1 MQPTR
6 QGRIQIL
13 KTDEIDELYRRP
25 EFNQTEREEYFALND
40 TLFEQVRAMEKF
52 ENRIYFI
59 LFIGYFRAKPVIP
72 KFHLKE
78 VRQDV
83 QYICQTYFSG
93 AKPRYTELVKSTRSR
108 LISQVLTLLNFEQLT
123 SSMND
128 KLVMRLQDVATI
140 YTDPRYIFDECL
152 AFFSQQRIALPAYS
166 SIQTL
171 VTRVLSIERKRT
183 ETILSQHMTK
193 NTLQTLQN
201 IMADRGLL
209 NSLSGYKGSARSFSP
224 SELERELNTHKTI
237 KNIYPELKSLLETL
251 QLSRGNRLYYA
262 SIVKH
267 RSVYKLRRMPKWQGL
282 LYLSCYLF
290 FRYRENNDNLVT
302 AFCYLVTKHHESAK
316 VFAQQKVAEELEVIK
331 NKLKYAGNIL
341 NLFVDNTLSDN
352 VPFGEI
358 RRQAFLWIDEA
369 DMKKISQ
376 HLCKENFDLV
386 DYQWQYTDKHARK
399 TANSLRKLF
408 SAIDIECSPDQS
420 LMIEQIATAK
430 TDRDKNRRITCVT
443 QELIPP
449 RDLRYLLHG
458 DEIHPQRFEFYL
470 YHRIEHLIA
479 SGRIYVSESEKN
491 KRLEDDLIPSEIW
504 ITERAELIEKTGL
517 NRLREPITQTLAQLE
532 IKLNTLLERVTG
544 NINADANDFVKC
556 QPRSNRLTWSL
567 ANRRWKTGV
576 DNPVYSQ
583 LKHKGIIDIMSY
595 VNQKTGYLNVLESIT
610 TYRGAGR

>member
-59 LFIGYFRAKPVIP
+59 LFIGYFRAQPVIP

-290 FRYRENNDNLVT
+290 FRYRENG
-302 AFCYLVTKHHESAK
+302 S
-316 VFAQQKVAEELEVIK
+316 VAL
-331 NKLKYAGNIL
+331 
-341 NLFVDNTLSDN
+341 T
-352 VPFGEI
+352 
-358 RRQAFLWIDEA
+358 
-369 DMKKISQ
+369 
-376 HLCKENFDLV
+376 
-386 DYQWQYTDKHARK
+386 
-399 TANSLRKLF
+399 TAN
-408 SAIDIECSPDQS
+408 
-420 LMIEQIATAK
+420 
-430 TDRDKNRRITCVT
+430 
-443 QELIPP
+443 
-449 RDLRYLLHG
+449 
-458 DEIHPQRFEFYL
+458 
-470 YHRIEHLIA
+470 
-479 SGRIYVSESEKN
+479 
-491 KRLEDDLIPSEIW
+491 
-504 ITERAELIEKTGL
+504 
-517 NRLREPITQTLAQLE
+517 
-532 IKLNTLLERVTG
+532 
-544 NINADANDFVKC
+544 
-556 QPRSNRLTWSL
+556 
-567 ANRRWKTGV
+567 
-576 DNPVYSQ
+576 
-583 LKHKGIIDIMSY
+583 
-595 VNQKTGYLNVLESIT
+595 
-610 TYRGAGR
+610 